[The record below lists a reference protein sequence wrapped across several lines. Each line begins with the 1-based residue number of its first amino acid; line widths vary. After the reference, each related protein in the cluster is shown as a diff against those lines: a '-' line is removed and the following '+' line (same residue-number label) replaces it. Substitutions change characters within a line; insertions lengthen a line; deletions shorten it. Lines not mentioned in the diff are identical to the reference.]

1 MDPPNYALGILF
13 ATIASA
19 SWASANF
26 LIKPALRGAPVLKAT
41 AAVTSINASC
51 VLILTLALFPLA
63 AFRPTES
70 RTWIFVVLAGTL
82 HFGVSRAFMNAAIQ
96 RIGPNRTIPVAN
108 SFPLITAYL
117 ATFTLGEPL
126 TWPIVLGLV
135 LLFGGITLIVR
146 AQPAVDEPDRPPA
159 PSRTIAGWV
168 FAGLT
173 SLLMGV
179 SAIFFKMASLDLHN
193 PLVVSSLTLWCGAA
207 VAWII
212 VGASGKA
219 IFDPITLK
227 EPQGAI
233 PAGAWKWL
241 LAAAAGHSVAI
252 PFYNGAL
259 TQTLAV
265 HVTSIASAQ
274 PLIAIPIGWIFMRE
288 AENITLRL
296 VAGAALTISGTLL
309 VIV

>member
-1 MDPPNYALGILF
+1 MEPPNYALGIPF
-13 ATIASA
+13 ATIASV

-26 LIKPALRGAPVLKAT
+26 FIKPALRGAPVLKTT
-41 AAVTSINASC
+41 AVVTSINASC
-51 VLILTLALFPLA
+51 VLILTLAFFPLA

-70 RTWIFVVLAGTL
+70 RTWIFVLLAGTL

-126 TWPIVLGLV
+126 TWRIVIGLI

-146 AQPAVDEPDRPPA
+146 AKPAVDEPDRSPA
-159 PSRTIAGWV
+159 ASRTIAGWV

-179 SAIFFKMASLDLHN
+179 SAVFLKRASLDLH

-207 VAWII
+207 VAWLI
-212 VGASGKA
+212 VGASGK
-219 IFDPITLK
+219 K

-233 PAGAWKWL
+233 PPGAWKWI
-241 LAAAAGHSVAI
+241 LAAAVGHSVAI

-296 VAGAALTISGTLL
+296 VAGAALTVSGTLL